1 MPQPNADQPTL
12 HAPAARLVTGVVI
25 TSVAAGVIAYIVA
38 LITQPDAAM
47 DAWWATLVVLL
58 SALAG
63 TIFLMTRGS
72 RTIVEWSAAWLAATG
87 IRLAGTVLLAIGAY
101 FLVDPDPLVGAL
113 SLTGGYIAV
122 LIVEATILTRA
133 LRRAWDARTSAAD
146 RVE

>member
-12 HAPAARLVTGVVI
+12 LAPTARLVTGVVI
-25 TSVAAGVIAYIVA
+25 ASAAAGAIAYIIA
-38 LITQPDAAM
+38 FITQPGAAM
-47 DAWWATLVVLL
+47 DAWWAALVVLL
-58 SALAG
+58 GALTG
-63 TIFLMTRGS
+63 TGFLMTRGS

-113 SLTGGYIAV
+113 SLVGGYIAV
-122 LIVEATILTRA
+122 LTVEATILTRE
-133 LRRAWDARTSAAD
+133 LRRAWNARTSAAD